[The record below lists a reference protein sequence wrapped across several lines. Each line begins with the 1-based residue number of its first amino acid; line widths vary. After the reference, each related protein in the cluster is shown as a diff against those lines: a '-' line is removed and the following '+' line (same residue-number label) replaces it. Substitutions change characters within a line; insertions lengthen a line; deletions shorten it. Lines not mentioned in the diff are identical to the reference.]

1 MNRTV
6 RPLATLLSLLLL
18 AACSMPEA
26 PTRTALVFGVSK
38 YDVTKAE
45 GTYPNLTWTDDD
57 AEAIVDELSSQGWIV
72 IDGIADTSSDATN
85 GSAAGLGAITDAIAG
100 LAATEGLVLFYYS
113 GHGGLV
119 NGESAIVPYG
129 TIGTSS
135 DWITASELTAMF
147 KAAGLDNVVIILD
160 SCHSGG
166 FVEGGATVDAIPD
179 IFGDNDGG
187 DVSYTL
193 FVDATDDA
201 IRGYL
206 SYEGDS
212 GYVVIA
218 AAGAGE
224 ASYESATYGHGIFTY
239 ALLRG
244 ADSGSADLDR
254 DGYVDTSELYAYCA
268 AFIDE
273 NWNSTQAFAY
283 DSGLGQYADYMPH
296 LSGTAREYAL
306 WAVD

>member
-6 RPLATLLSLLLL
+6 SPLATLFSLLLL

-26 PTRTALVFGVSK
+26 PTRTALIYGVSTYIENYSGDPK
-38 YDVTKAE
+38 YN
-45 GTYPNLTWTDDD
+45 PNLSLTDDD
-57 AEAIVDELSSQGWIV
+57 AEDMGLMLTSQGWNATTRIA
-72 IDGIADTSSDATN
+72 ISNDPTDNEQASRAQMETDIASLSGYDGI
-85 GSAAGLGAITDAIAG
+85 
-100 LAATEGLVLFYYS
+100 VLFYFS

-129 TIGTSS
+129 TIGNESG
-135 DWITASELTAMF
+135 WITASELTAMF
-147 KAAGLDNVVIILD
+147 KAAGLENVVIILD
-160 SCHSGG
+160 SCYSGG
-166 FVEGGATVDAIPD
+166 FVEDGATVDAIPD
-179 IFGDNDGG
+179 AYSDSNGG
-187 DVSYTL
+187 NIDYTW

-201 IRGYL
+201 IRGYI

-244 ADSGSADLDR
+244 ADSGGADLDR

-268 AFIDE
+268 AFIDRH
-273 NWNSTQAFAY
+273 WNSVSS
-283 DSGLGQYADYMPH
+283 DDYMPH

-306 WAVD
+306 WETD

>member
-1 MNRTV
+1 MRHTV
-6 RPLATLLSLLLL
+6 RPLTTLFSLLLL
-18 AACSMPEA
+18 AACTMPEA

-57 AEAIVDELSSQGWIV
+57 AEALADALRIKGWTV
-72 IDGIADTSSDATN
+72 SEGVADTAIDATN
-85 GSAAGLGAITDAIAG
+85 ELAAGLDVITNAIAG
-100 LAATEGLVLFYYS
+100 LAGTEGIVLFYYS

-129 TIGTSS
+129 TIGNESG
-135 DWITASELTAMF
+135 WITASELIAMF
-147 KAAGLDNVVIILD
+147 KAAGLENVVIILD
-160 SCHSGG
+160 SCYSGG
-166 FVEGGATVDAIPD
+166 FVEDGATVDAIPD
-179 IFGDNDGG
+179 VFGDNNGG
-187 DVSYTL
+187 NIDYTW

-201 IRGYL
+201 IRGYM

-224 ASYESATYGHGIFTY
+224 ASYESSTYKHGIFTY

-244 ADSGSADLDR
+244 ADTGEADLDG
-254 DGYVDTSELYAYCA
+254 DGHVNTSELYAYCA
-268 AFIDE
+268 AFIDRY
-273 NWNSTQAFAY
+273 WNSASS
-283 DSGLGQYADYMPH
+283 DDYMPH

-306 WAVD
+306 WETD

>member
-1 MNRTV
+1 MKRAIRSAATI
-6 RPLATLLSLLLL
+6 LALLTL

-26 PTRTALVFGVSK
+26 PTRTALVFGISK
-38 YDVTKAE
+38 YDVVKAE
-45 GTYPNLTWTDDD
+45 GTIPNLTWTDDD
-57 AEAIVDELSSQGWIV
+57 AEAMVDELSSQGWIV

-85 GSAAGLGAITDAIAG
+85 ESAAGLGAITDAIAG
-100 LAATEGLVLFYYS
+100 LAGTEGIVLFYFS

-129 TIGTSS
+129 TVSTSS

-166 FVEGGATVDAIPD
+166 FVEEGATVDAIPD

-187 DVSYTL
+187 DISYTWFL
-193 FVDATDDA
+193 DASGDA
-201 IRGYL
+201 VEGYL

-224 ASYESATYGHGIFTY
+224 ASYEAATYGHGIFTY

-244 ADSGSADLDR
+244 AESGGADLDG

-268 AFIDE
+268 AFIDQY
-273 NWNSTQAFAY
+273 WNNGSA
-283 DSGLGQYADYMPH
+283 SDYMPH

>member
-6 RPLATLLSLLLL
+6 SPLTTLFSLLLL
-18 AACSMPEA
+18 AACTMPEA
-26 PTRTALVFGVSK
+26 PARTALVFGVAD
-38 YDVTKAE
+38 YE
-45 GTYPNLTWTDDD
+45 GTGNDLDYTDDD
-57 AEAIVDELSSQGWIV
+57 SNSVTTMLTANGWSVTMGLDGNADAGDIATA
-72 IDGIADTSSDATN
+72 IDGL
-85 GSAAGLGAITDAIAG
+85 AG
-100 LAATEGLVLFYYS
+100 TEGIVLFYYS

-129 TIGTSS
+129 TIGDESG
-135 DWITASELTAMF
+135 WITASELTAMF
-147 KAAGLDNVVIILD
+147 KAAGLENVVVILD
-160 SCHSGG
+160 SCYSGG
-166 FVEGGATVDAIPD
+166 FVEDGATVDAIPD
-179 IFGDNDGG
+179 VFGDDDGG
-187 DVSYTL
+187 DVSYTW

-201 IRGYL
+201 IRGYM

-224 ASYESATYGHGIFTY
+224 ASYESDTYGHGIFTY

-244 ADSGSADLDR
+244 ADSGGADLDG

-268 AFIDE
+268 AFIDRY
-273 NWNSTQAFAY
+273 WNSASS
-283 DSGLGQYADYMPH
+283 DDYMPH

-306 WAVD
+306 WETD